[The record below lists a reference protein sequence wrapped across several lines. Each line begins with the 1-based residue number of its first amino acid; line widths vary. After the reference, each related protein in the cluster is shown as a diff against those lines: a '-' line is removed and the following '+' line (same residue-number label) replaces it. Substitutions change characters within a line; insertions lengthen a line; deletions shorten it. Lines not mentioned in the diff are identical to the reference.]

1 MDRIDD
7 MFFNK
12 DNQEMMK
19 RLMEDSFTRMFN
31 EHFEKKRNVIMYLY
45 LWVSV
50 MENITIRD
58 AFEKYCWCE
67 TPIKNDV
74 SFSYVD
80 RKKLMNY
87 KEIVWGSS
95 KITLIPRDFPLENKM
110 PYKDAAFKLVE
121 LFKEILHL
129 N

>member
-7 MFFNK
+7 MLFNQ

-58 AFEKYCWCE
+58 AFEKYGWCE
-67 TPIKNDV
+67 TPIKNDA

-87 KEIVWGSS
+87 KEIVWDET
-95 KITLIPRDFPLENKM
+95 KITLIPRKYPIENKM
-110 PYKDAAFKLVE
+110 PYRDAAMKLVE
-121 LFKEILHL
+121 IFKEILHL
-129 N
+129 S